1 MLLFSFYGKN
11 KLINFTGL
19 SSTLFCICSGPL
31 FSIITAREIL
41 LLQKPII
48 MASKTN
54 RLTQNR
60 DIEILA
66 ASEFKKQLS
75 TLTFV
80 GGREFHS
87 VDSNGICSFSLKEK
101 FHDTGDY
108 PFNAL
113 VTLVE
118 IDTNLNL
125 LAKLYNISGTLSLQ
139 YIGNKDDK
147 PLITFN
153 NDISCHVQ

>member
-1 MLLFSFYGKN
+1 M
-11 KLINFTGL
+11 
-19 SSTLFCICSGPL
+19 
-31 FSIITAREIL
+31 
-41 LLQKPII
+41 QKPII

-87 VDSNGICSFSLKEK
+87 VDSNGICSFSLQEK
-101 FHDTGDY
+101 FG
-108 PFNAL
+108 L
-113 VTLVE
+113 WV
-118 IDTNLNL
+118 NL
-125 LAKLYNISGTLSLQ
+125 GV
-139 YIGNKDDK
+139 
-147 PLITFN
+147 F
-153 NDISCHVQ
+153 

>member
-1 MLLFSFYGKN
+1 
-11 KLINFTGL
+11 
-19 SSTLFCICSGPL
+19 
-31 FSIITAREIL
+31 
-41 LLQKPII
+41 

-87 VDSNGICSFSLKEK
+87 VDSNGICSFRLQEK

-153 NDISCHVQ
+153 NDISWHVK

>member
-1 MLLFSFYGKN
+1 
-11 KLINFTGL
+11 
-19 SSTLFCICSGPL
+19 
-31 FSIITAREIL
+31 
-41 LLQKPII
+41 

-54 RLTQNR
+54 RLTQNQ

-75 TLTFV
+75 SLTFV

-87 VDSNGICSFSLKEK
+87 VDRNGICSFSLQEK

-118 IDTNLNL
+118 IDTNLNQ

-139 YIGNKDDK
+139 YTGNEKDK
-147 PLITFN
+147 PCIMFN
-153 NDISCHVQ
+153 DNISVA